1 VVERVDL
8 RQLDFALAVAEEGG
22 FTAAARRLHTVQ
34 STVSSMVSALEKDL
48 GVTLF
53 ERTTRQVRLTEA
65 GEAFVP
71 AARRALAAAREVR
84 TAARSTAPGLHGT
97 IAVGTMQG
105 LWPGLRRAL
114 LVMSEEHP
122 NVIVELHQAPAA
134 VVQEEV
140 RNGTLDLAVVAL
152 APQQEQG
159 LATRLL
165 WQEPMVLVTGRTDP
179 LVGDD
184 PVSLSAVGSRPFVDF
199 PDGWAVRHEVDRAF
213 RAAQASR
220 GRRFEVNDL
229 LSAADLVEYNL
240 AVTILPGS
248 LAQRFPR
255 LLARP
260 IESHVPHW
268 SVMLVHRRG
277 EPSEPVRT
285 FLNLLR

>member
-1 VVERVDL
+1 MDL

-22 FTAAARRLHTVQ
+22 FSAAARRLHTVQ

-53 ERTTRQVRLTEA
+53 VRTTRQVRLTEA

-84 TAARSTAPGLHGT
+84 AAARSTATGLHGT
-97 IAVGTMQG
+97 VTMGTMQG
-105 LWPGLRRAL
+105 LWPGLRQAL

-122 NVIVELHQAPAA
+122 DVIVELHQAPAA
-134 VVQEEV
+134 VMQEEV

-159 LATRLL
+159 LAVRLL
-165 WQEPMVLVTGRTDP
+165 WQEPMVLVTGQADP
-179 LVGDD
+179 LAGDD
-184 PVSLSAVGSRPFVDF
+184 PVPLSAVGSRPFVDF

-213 RAAQASR
+213 RAAKAAR

-240 AVTILPGS
+240 AVTILPRS

-255 LLARP
+255 LLVRP
-260 IESHVPHW
+260 IQRHVPHW
-268 SVMLVHRRG
+268 RVMLVCRHG
-277 EPSEPVRT
+277 ELSEPVRT
-285 FLNLLR
+285 FLNLLL